1 MNCRLRNIYLL
12 LILFSTSFSHA
23 QKLDLASCLRMADTA
38 NTTIR
43 NAQLDIEING
53 KNRSAY
59 LSARLPQLTF
69 SGDYKYNAIIPGQ
82 VVPAAF
88 FGGAPGTFA
97 TVQFGVPFNLSST
110 LQLTQVLFN
119 PQLEYGLAALRI
131 NSEIVD
137 IQKKLA
143 TQDVKYQV
151 ASTFFNLQAIKK
163 QLIYVDGNM
172 KNMDKLLLNMES
184 MVKQGMVIQT
194 ERDKLMISRLTLS
207 NTATSLKAT
216 HDQLET
222 LLKILIGLD
231 PQSKVELLAD
241 ETVEQSLLVD
251 NSAVTFPE
259 IELIGAQQKMNAE
272 EHKGNNMAYLPS
284 LSLYAAYNYNYNMKP
299 EDDFRKGIEGAFIGL
314 RVDWKLFDGLEK
326 VHKQK
331 VNVLNA
337 EKLSNQKDL
346 VTQQL
351 ELKAANAKR
360 QIEVQTN
367 SLALAKEQLKLAQN
381 IYDQAAA
388 KLSLGTISS
397 NDLITADNGLQQ
409 AQTNVVASYIQLRQ
423 AEVEYLRS
431 IGSIK

>member
-1 MNCRLRNIYLL
+1 MNNWSRYFILSLL
-12 LILFSTSFSHA
+12 LTKALSSQA
-23 QKLDLASCLRMADTA
+23 QRLDLESCLKMADTA

-88 FGGAPGTFA
+88 FGGPPGTFS
-97 TVQFGVPFNLSST
+97 TVQFGVPYNLSST
-110 LQLTQVLFN
+110 VQLTQILFN

-137 IQKKLA
+137 IQKNLA

-163 QLIYVDGNM
+163 QLIYVDGNI
-172 KNMDKLLLNMES
+172 KNMDKLVMNMES
-184 MVKQGMVIQT
+184 MVKQGLVIQT
-194 ERDKLMISRLTLS
+194 ELDKLMISRLTLS

-222 LLKILIGLD
+222 LLKILIGLK
-231 PQSKVELLAD
+231 PESKVELLAD
-241 ETVEQSLLVD
+241 ETVERSILVD
-251 NSAVTFPE
+251 NSAVAYPE
-259 IELIGAQQKMNAE
+259 IELLSAQQKMNAE
-272 EHKGNNMAYLPS
+272 EHKGNNMAYLPN

-331 VNVLNA
+331 VNVMNA
-337 EKLSNQKDL
+337 EKLANQKEL
-346 VTQQL
+346 LSMQL

-367 SLALAKEQLKLAQN
+367 SLSLAKEQLKLAQN
-381 IYDQAAA
+381 IYDQASA
-388 KLSLGTISS
+388 KLTLGTISS
-397 NDLITADNGLQQ
+397 NDMITADNGLQQ
-409 AQTNVVASYIQLRQ
+409 AQTNVVAAYIQLRQ
-423 AEVEYLRS
+423 AEVEYLRA
-431 IGSIK
+431 IGNMK